1 MYSGHRNTMDGQW
14 TGLLE
19 LARIKAVTTL
29 SAQELV
35 LPAASLGDENP
46 LPPLRSQQEMHHVEN
61 ADDLPPEM
69 RDNIGYGRLASTLPC
84 LDQDG
89 YDRDLVDRALP
100 SLVLENN
107 HLRATVLPS
116 LGGRLYSLV
125 HKATGQELLYRNP
138 VLQPANLALRNAW
151 FAGGVEWNLGST
163 GHWTGTCAPLH
174 AAQVKGPDG
183 TPMLRLWEW
192 ERTRNLVTQLD
203 FWLPAD
209 SEHLYVG
216 ARIQNPSSE
225 AVPAYWWSNI
235 AVEQSPE
242 TRVLVPADQAWRFGY
257 GNRLDLVGVPEYD
270 GFDLTYS
277 MRHKRAVD
285 FFFELPPEERPW
297 IASLDAEGNGLVQ
310 ASTQRL
316 RGRKLFVWGEAKG
329 GRRWQDWL
337 SPGLEGA
344 GYAEIQAGLA
354 RTQMEHLKLPAATNW
369 HWFEAYGRLSV
380 DPATAHADDWKTA
393 RTGASAVL
401 EPVLA
406 ALPDREQEWLT
417 VADAEPTQSLATGSG
432 WGALELR
439 RTGWKVSSG
448 TPFAEDTMTE
458 REQAWLP
465 LLDGHLLETGTDQ
478 TPDGTLVSWKD
489 LLESA
494 ADDNWLVWYHRGVAR
509 WYAGDEAGA
518 LMAWETSRTRQPNA
532 WAIRNLAV
540 CTNNLTDYEL
550 ATELAPGSVVP
561 LMVEAINACLEA
573 GENSRAE
580 EIFHRVAPEVRD
592 DPRLRLARV
601 RYLLQTGD
609 PAGAEALLDEG
620 IELAGVREGA
630 NPLAEYWQRAQR
642 DLGTERPVPPQYEFG
657 MFGDG

>member
-1 MYSGHRNTMDGQW
+1 M
-14 TGLLE
+14 
-19 LARIKAVTTL
+19 TTL
-29 SAQELV
+29 SAQELT

-46 LPPLRSQQEMHHVEN
+46 LPPLRSQQEMHQVEN
-61 ADDLPPEM
+61 SDDLPPDM

-100 SLVLENN
+100 SLVLENDN
-107 HLRATVLPS
+107 LRATVLPS

-125 HKATGQELLYRNP
+125 HKTSGQELLYRNP

-163 GHWTGTCAPLH
+163 GHWTGTCSPLH
-174 AAQVKGPDG
+174 AAQVDGPDG

-203 FWLPAD
+203 FWLPED

-225 AVPAYWWSNI
+225 EVPAYWWSNI

-257 GNRLDLVGVPEYD
+257 GNRLDLVGVPEYE

-297 IASLDAEGNGLVQ
+297 IASLDAEGNGLAQ

-354 RTQMEHLKLPAATNW
+354 RTQMEHVKLPAATNW
-369 HWFEAYGRLSV
+369 HWLEAYGRLSV
-380 DPATAHADDWKTA
+380 DPTTAHADDWKTA

-401 EPVLA
+401 ESVLA

-417 VADAEPTQSLATGSG
+417 IADAEPTQSLATGSG

-448 TPFAEDTMTE
+448 TPFTEDTMTE
-458 REQAWLP
+458 RERAWLP
-465 LLDGHLLETGTDQ
+465 LLDGHLPETGTDQ

-494 ADDNWLVWYHRGVAR
+494 DDDNWLVWYHRGVAR
-509 WYAGDEAGA
+509 WYAGDGAGA
-518 LMAWETSRTRQPNA
+518 LTAWETSRTRQPNA
-532 WAIRNLAV
+532 WASRNLAV
-540 CTNNLTDYEL
+540 CTNNLADYEQ

-561 LMVEAINACLEA
+561 LMAEAINACLEA

-630 NPLAEYWQRAQR
+630 NPLAEYWQRVQR
-642 DLGTERPVPPQYEFG
+642 DLGTGRPVPPQYEFG
-657 MFGDG
+657 MFGDN